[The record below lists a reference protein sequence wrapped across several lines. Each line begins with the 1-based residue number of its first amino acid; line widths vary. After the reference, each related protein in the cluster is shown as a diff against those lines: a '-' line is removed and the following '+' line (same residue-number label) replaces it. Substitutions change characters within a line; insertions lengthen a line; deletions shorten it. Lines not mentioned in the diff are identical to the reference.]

1 MKRRLPLAL
10 AMLLSLWPAAVV
22 VDAASTSKLSAS
34 RLEMPARAARV
45 AGLIVLEARQRALAL
60 EAELSVADT
69 AAPDLAARAAL
80 LREDVASWGRAHGGG
95 AHAVAIATAMASL
108 DHAIATL
115 AGDPSPAARIGF
127 ERALADYDTALSN
140 KPLLI

>member
-69 AAPDLAARAAL
+69 AAPDLAARAAR

-95 AHAVAIATAMASL
+95 HAVAIATAMATL